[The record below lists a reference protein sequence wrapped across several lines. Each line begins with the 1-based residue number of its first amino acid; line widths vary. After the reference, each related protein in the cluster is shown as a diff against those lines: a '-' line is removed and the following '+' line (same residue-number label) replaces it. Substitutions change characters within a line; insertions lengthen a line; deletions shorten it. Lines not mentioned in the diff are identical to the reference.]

1 MTRHKHSEATPSHSG
16 ESGFTLVEALVAI
29 VVLVFGLIAIT
40 NLMLV
45 AGSSNTVANHM
56 TAATG
61 SASRTMEELKA
72 TPWGRLTVGGTV
84 ADDTQ
89 CPAFCRDDTIPGVG
103 IVHTRWEVVQAAAP
117 SPQTIR
123 FIRVRSEGTGALTRA
138 RSRAEFTTFRTCT
151 DPSLTC
157 LLF

>member
-1 MTRHKHSEATPSHSG
+1 MTRHRRCEATPSSG
-16 ESGFTLVEALVAI
+16 ESGFTLVETLVAI
-29 VVLVFGLIAIT
+29 VVLIFGLMAIT

-72 TPWGRLTVGGTV
+72 TPWGALTVGGTV
-84 ADDTQ
+84 TDDTQ
-89 CPAFCRDDTIPGVG
+89 CPAFCRDDSIQGVG
-103 IVHTRWEVVQAAAP
+103 IIHTRWEVVQAAP
-117 SPQTIR
+117 PGPQTIR

-157 LLF
+157 ALF